1 MASVRFVIAVED
13 DPFTRIIEVV
23 LDPQVAPDRV
33 AAFAE
38 FFSHELPDFNGWL
51 ASVRSRAGCLYPAG
65 VRLVLSQEALREAL
79 VGAHAAVVEGFHIGE
94 QELGRAAQ
102 LQVVHKFGQ
111 ITSNIDVDRCAARGI
126 PVVTLRRRANMAC
139 AEHAL
144 ALMLALARRICDTNG
159 LISEAVLRQAG
170 YAPRLFDRKH
180 TANSNWARIAGL
192 RTLHG
197 ATLGIVGFG
206 EIGREI
212 APRAAACGMRIVY
225 TQRHRLDA
233 EAEARY
239 KAAYRTLE
247 ALLAESD
254 FVSVNLP
261 GNASTRGI
269 IGKREIERFKPGA
282 ILINV
287 SRADVV
293 DRGALIDALQ
303 SGRIGGFGTDLPYE
317 EPGRDDDPLLQFR
330 NVIVTP
336 HIAAQPRFNALDDLQ
351 DVILNIAG
359 ALR

>member
-1 MASVRFVIAVED
+1 MTPARFVVAVED

-38 FFSHELPDFNGWL
+38 FFSHELPDFSGWL
-51 ASVRSRAGCLYPAG
+51 ASVRSRAGRLYPAC
-65 VRLVLSQEALREAL
+65 VRLVSSQEALREVL
-79 VGAHAAVVEGFHIGE
+79 VGAHAAVVEGFHIGAH
-94 QELGRAAQ
+94 ELDCAVQ

-111 ITSNIDVDRCAARGI
+111 LTSNIDVDRCGARGVQ
-126 PVVTLRRRANMAC
+126 VVTLRRRANMAC

-144 ALMLALARRICDTNG
+144 ALMLALARKICDTNG

-170 YAPRLFDRKH
+170 YAPRAFDRRH
-180 TANSNWARIAGL
+180 TANSNWACIAGL

-212 APRAAACGMRIVY
+212 ASRAAACGMRIVY

-233 EAEARY
+233 EDEARCQ
-239 KAAYRTLE
+239 AAYRTLE
-247 ALLAESD
+247 DLLAESD

-269 IGKREIERFKPGA
+269 IGKREFTRFKPGA
-282 ILINV
+282 VLINV

-293 DRGALIDALQ
+293 DRDALTDALQ
-303 SGRIGGFGTDLPYE
+303 SDRIGGFGTDLPYE
-317 EPGRDDDPLLQFR
+317 EPGRDDDPLLQLR